1 MAGRPHR
8 PAERPTTVS
17 EFLTWDDGTGIRY
30 ELVNG
35 VAVAMA
41 PASDRHGVIAM
52 NIAAALSAKLPP
64 GCKLRGEAGVLL
76 PHRSDAFYVADAAIS
91 CAPPSDAA
99 HVPDPVVIF
108 EILSPGTA
116 KEDRGIKL
124 LDYRQ
129 IPTIR
134 DIVLI
139 AADSFRVE
147 HWVRSGDG
155 WTVRDVIGRD
165 TKISL
170 SGFDIEVRLAELYDG
185 LTPAKPGRAKSPRRR
200 APAP

>member
-1 MAGRPHR
+1 MAGRPHG
-8 PAERPTTVS
+8 PVAHPTTVS
-17 EFLTWDDGTGIRY
+17 EFLAWDDGTDTRY
-30 ELVNG
+30 ELVSG
-35 VAVAMA
+35 VVVAMA
-41 PASDRHGVIAM
+41 PASDRHGLVAANVIATL
-52 NIAAALSAKLPP
+52 APRLPP
-64 GCKLRGEAGVLL
+64 GCKIRSEAGVLL
-76 PHRSDAFYVADAAIS
+76 PHRADAFYVADAAIS

-108 EILSPGTA
+108 EILSPGTV

-165 TKISL
+165 TRISL

-185 LTPAKPGRAKSPRRR
+185 LPSAKPGRTKSPRRR
-200 APAP
+200 APTP